1 MTRVTIST
9 ITERGVL
16 PQFYGEFTRQLDAD
30 DYVAMWRKLAAQAG
44 TLIRVDVAE
53 AAPYKQRVNKGDL
66 DV

>member
-16 PQFYGEFTRQLDAD
+16 PQFYGVFERQFEAD

-44 TLIRVDVAE
+44 MLVRIDMEEV
-53 AAPYKQRVNKGDL
+53 
-66 DV
+66 